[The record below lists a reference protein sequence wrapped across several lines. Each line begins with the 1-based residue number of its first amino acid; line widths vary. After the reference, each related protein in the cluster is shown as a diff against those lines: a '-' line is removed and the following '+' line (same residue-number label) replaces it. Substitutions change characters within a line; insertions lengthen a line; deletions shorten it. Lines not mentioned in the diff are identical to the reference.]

1 MVFFQHHALS
11 RQSIAVATWS
21 SYMMKSMFGLSA
33 FADPT
38 GIKAVVA
45 GSNVFSSS
53 SSSIARFYRRY
64 LG

>member
-33 FADPT
+33 FADAT
-38 GIKAVVA
+38 GIKTAVAV
-45 GSNVFSSS
+45 SIVFASS

-64 LG
+64 FG